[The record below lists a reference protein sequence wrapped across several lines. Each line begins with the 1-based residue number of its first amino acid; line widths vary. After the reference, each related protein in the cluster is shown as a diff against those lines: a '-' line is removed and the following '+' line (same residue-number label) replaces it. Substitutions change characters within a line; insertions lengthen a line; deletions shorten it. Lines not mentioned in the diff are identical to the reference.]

1 MSLGLKHST
10 QQAVSLHGHLTETL
24 KTTLSLVIH
33 RLFPPPSHSLNTCCA
48 LVLLLVWSP
57 FGSATPTGRAAITL
71 PPFPVLLCS
80 DGEEEAWPCEP
91 GATLPLDSSTRT
103 SRSYPHSTAVLQGS
117 AWAPVLLSCCFPLTI
132 CPTPL
137 LLCLPSSSH
146 QPLLPAAWSGI
157 LSHCLSRVARSL
169 GEHSCDTSSHPT
181 LFACTGSTRA
191 ATQCQV
197 CRPLSA
203 PWELGLH
210 ARLPTQPMARA

>member
-1 MSLGLKHST
+1 MISSVAKNITRKFFHKDKQILPPLHCCASGFCLGPCSAEL
-10 QQAVSLHGHLTETL
+10 L
-24 KTTLSLVIH
+24 LSLNH
-33 RLFPPPSHSLNTCCA
+33 
-48 LVLLLVWSP
+48 
-57 FGSATPTGRAAITL
+57 L
-71 PPFPVLLCS
+71 P
-80 DGEEEAWPCEP
+80 
-91 GATLPLDSSTRT
+91 
-103 SRSYPHSTAVLQGS
+103 H
-117 AWAPVLLSCCFPLTI
+117 
-132 CPTPL
+132 PL
-137 LLCLPSSSH
+137 LLCLLSSSH

-157 LSHCLSRVARSL
+157 LSHCLSRVARRL